1 MTHLTYIE
9 DLFVRVIDI
18 MDQNLLGMQY
28 HDQSAA
34 RSFYNSIT
42 QGKDLTEKQGAYVL
56 KIIHKYRNSVK
67 PYIDVEPH
75 LEHPLW
81 KKPFRVVDRTKKIW
95 VEQEITK
102 TPLICLK
109 FPYDLKDDFESKFR
123 PHREDGHFW
132 NVERR
137 IRQINLY
144 KANIIQIQEWVEEN
158 DFELD
163 DTFISCVDQVEEI
176 WQERN
181 RYEPYSIIKDD
192 EVSLVNCSEEVEE
205 FFIKNS
211 NSNIVNDLFLA
222 KSMNFP
228 LKNPNNTIAQRIS
241 SNRNNTFWVKNVDDF
256 IKLGYEVNGKVVL
269 LLDRTSDALE
279 YMQQLSKV
287 IDCNNFD
294 RNDFRVCF
302 RTNNKENPEFNDWV
316 RDNKF
321 GGKIEGAKF
330 LIFQH
335 KPAKWLFK
343 QENDVIIIATNNLMP
358 STYGLTRD
366 LLEHHPLVFYVGD
379 IEPSKGR
386 KEIVEL

>member
-1 MTHLTYIE
+1 MTNLTYIE

-34 RSFYNSIT
+34 RSFYNSLRA
-42 QGKDLTEKQGAYVL
+42 GKDLTEKQGAYVL

-67 PYIDVEPH
+67 PFIDVEPH
-75 LEHPLW
+75 LEHPMW
-81 KKPFRVVDRTKKIW
+81 RKPFRVVDRSKKVW
-95 VEQEITK
+95 VEQEATR

-109 FPYDLKDDFESKFR
+109 FPYDLKDDFEQAFR
-123 PHREDGHFW
+123 PYHGNGHYW
-132 NVERR
+132 NTERK

-144 KANIIQIQEWVEEN
+144 RANIVEIQEWVEKHN
-158 DFELD
+158 FEID
-163 DTFISCVDQVEEI
+163 DTFVSSVDQIEEI

-181 RYEPYSIIKDD
+181 NYKPYSVIEDG
-192 EVSLVNCSEEVEE
+192 EVVLKNCAEEVEDY
-205 FFIKNS
+205 FLKKS
-211 NSNIVNDLFLA
+211 NGNLVNDLFLA
-222 KSMNFP
+222 KSMNYP
-228 LKNPNNTIAQRIS
+228 LKNPNNDIAQKIS
-241 SNRNNTFWVKNVDDF
+241 SNRNNTFWVKRVEDF

-269 LLDRTSDALE
+269 LLDRASDALS
-279 YMQQLSKV
+279 YMQELSEV
-287 IDCNNFD
+287 IDENNFD
-294 RNDFRVCF
+294 RSDFRVCF
-302 RTNNKENPEFNDWV
+302 RTNNKEDPEFNKWV
-316 RDNKF
+316 RENKF

-343 QENDVIIIATNNLMP
+343 QENDVIIVATNNLMP